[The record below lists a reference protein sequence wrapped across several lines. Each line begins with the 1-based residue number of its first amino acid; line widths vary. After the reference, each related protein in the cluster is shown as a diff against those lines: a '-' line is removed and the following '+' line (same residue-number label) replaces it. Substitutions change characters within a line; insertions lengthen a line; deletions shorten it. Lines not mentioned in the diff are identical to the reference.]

1 MIKKKKRTGFGNQQQ
16 NKQTEHLTGKNLE
29 RSSRMQSTQ
38 SPEGN
43 SKENAMYFVSI
54 NLKYR
59 NND

>member
-16 NKQTEHLTGKNLE
+16 NKQTKHLTGKNLE

-43 SKENAMYFVSI
+43 SEGKRNVFC
-54 NLKYR
+54 KYQPEIQKQ
-59 NND
+59 